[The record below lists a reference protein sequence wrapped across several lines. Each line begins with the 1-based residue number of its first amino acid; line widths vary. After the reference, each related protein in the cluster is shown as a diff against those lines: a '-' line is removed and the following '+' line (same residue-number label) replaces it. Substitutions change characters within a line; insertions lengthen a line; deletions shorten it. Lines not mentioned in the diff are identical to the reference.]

1 MVRFSF
7 VETDQY
13 GRIAEDL
20 PLPKPFTKKDKE
32 DYEKRWLAGIKQAA
46 VDRKARATPRKPST
60 KPVVQ
65 IKAANKRPR
74 QCSSA
79 S

>member
-1 MVRFSF
+1 M
-7 VETDQY
+7 ETDKY

-20 PLPKPFTKKDKE
+20 PLPKPFAKKDKA
-32 DYEKRWLAGIKQAA
+32 DYEKTWLAGIKQAA
-46 VDRKARATPRKPST
+46 VDRKAKATPRKPST

-65 IKAANKRPR
+65 SKAAKKRPR
-74 QCSSA
+74 QCSST

>member
-1 MVRFSF
+1 M
-7 VETDQY
+7 ETDKF

-20 PLPKPFTKKDKE
+20 PLPGPLNLKAKK

-46 VDRKARATPRKPST
+46 VDRKAKATPRKPST
-60 KPVVQ
+60 KPVV
-65 IKAANKRPR
+65 KTPAATKRSK
-74 QCSSA
+74 QCPSA

>member
-7 VETDQY
+7 VETDKF

-20 PLPKPFTKKDKE
+20 PLPGPLTSKAKE

-60 KPVVQ
+60 KPVVK
-65 IKAANKRPR
+65 IKAATKRSR